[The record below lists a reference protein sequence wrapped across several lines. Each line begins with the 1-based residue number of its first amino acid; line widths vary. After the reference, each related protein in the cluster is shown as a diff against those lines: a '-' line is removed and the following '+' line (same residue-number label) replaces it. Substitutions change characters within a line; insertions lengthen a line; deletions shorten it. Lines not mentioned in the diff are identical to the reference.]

1 MDSRLGMKNSSRL
14 MQIIDKNNV
23 IKSADGS
30 LFLRPKAQQ
39 VPSIPSHTY
48 IYGYDENEKG

>member
-14 MQIIDKNNV
+14 MQVIDKNNV
-23 IKSADGS
+23 MRSTDGS
-30 LFLRPKAQQ
+30 LFLRPKAMQ
-39 VPSIPSHTY
+39 VPSIPSHTH